1 MKSRIQMAGVPHGSQ
16 ENVIWKGDLPVLS
29 GIPGMRFT
37 LYTPPGEGPGEKAT
51 ETINAFTFKQ
61 VTWEINAKT
70 GETEQVIYVAN
81 VDRSARQELTE

>member
-1 MKSRIQMAGVPHGSQ
+1 MAGVPHGSQ

-37 LYTPPGEGPGEKAT
+37 LYTPPGDGSTEGV
-51 ETINAFTFKQ
+51 NAFTFRQ
-61 VTWEINAKT
+61 VTWEINTKT

-81 VDRSARQELTE
+81 VDRSAKQELTE